1 MTDINALLHPLV
13 QDQEGLTE
21 FIEDLAD
28 IVPNV
33 ERDIAKLKR
42 TPDDKALIANLFR
55 ALHNIKGDASICKVD
70 VGVLIAHPIE
80 TLLARLRGGE
90 VAFSEL
96 LAEVILLAM
105 DRLELAVEALTGGRS
120 FAHLKLV
127 EMVTGLEQM
136 ALSTDAEL
144 DERSAQLIE
153 TVTGFRP
160 VHAGAQVRPAV
171 VQSAVGSDSSTNAD
185 LKFFRSLATQFED
198 RSPLFKGRSGR
209 LVRLALDTNVA
220 AGKPVDP
227 VQLEAA
233 VYMHDIGMMFLP
245 ESVWLKVGHLSDE
258 EKQAMRTHP
267 AYGAGLLERMA
278 PWKAA
283 AQMIAQHHEMHDG
296 AGYPGGLKGDAI
308 CDGAKIL
315 AIVDAFEAVTLKH
328 SHRGQSRSLLRA
340 IAEINA
346 CDNQFAPGWISH
358 FNAVVRR
365 MVES

>member
-1 MTDINALLHPLV
+1 MADINALLHPTV

-33 ERDIAKLKR
+33 ERDIARLKR
-42 TPDDKALIANLFR
+42 TPEDKALIANLFR

-80 TLLARLRGGE
+80 TLLSRLRGGE
-90 VAFSEL
+90 VAFSDL
-96 LAEVILLAM
+96 LAELILLAM
-105 DRLELAVEALTGGRS
+105 DRLELAVEALAAGKS

-127 EMVTGLEQM
+127 EMVNGLEQM
-136 ALSTDAEL
+136 AKATDAEL

-153 TVTGFRP
+153 VVTGFRP

-171 VQSAVGSDSSTNAD
+171 VHSQQGSDSTAVD
-185 LKFFRSLATQFED
+185 LKFFRALATQFED

-233 VYMHDIGMMFLP
+233 VYMHDVGMMFLP
-245 ESVWLKVGHLSDE
+245 ESVWLKVGHLTDE
-258 EKQAMRTHP
+258 DKQALRSHP
-267 AYGAGLLERMA
+267 TYGAGLLECT
-278 PWKAA
+278 PNWLAA
-283 AQMIAQHHEMHDG
+283 AQMVAQHHEMPDG
-296 AGYPGGLKGDAI
+296 AGYPAGLKDKDI
-308 CDGAKIL
+308 CAGAKIL

-346 CDNQFAPGWISH
+346 CDNQFAPEWIGH